1 MASLSSRC
9 VSPDAVGAD
18 EPGSGSDSLAAE
30 DLSFSQTCTKQSDPG
45 AIQSSCNIRRSS
57 LDHAHYQ
64 QYRPASHSQ
73 CARAFRAP
81 DICLSQYATN
91 SAGPRETGER
101 GPIHPACRSPRTG
114 KPPHPAP
121 AGYSSCRTCCSRPRS
136 GSPRHPLAAPIRR
149 LMSPVNVSSALL
161 RDAG

>member
-91 SAGPRETGER
+91 SAGTRETGER
-101 GPIHPACRSPRTG
+101 GPIHPACPARANRPTQLPRAT
-114 KPPHPAP
+114 PPVERVAP
-121 AGYSSCRTCCSRPRS
+121 ARRS
-136 GSPRHPLAAPIRR
+136 GPPRHPLAAPIRR